1 LDVRTE
7 TSLSAAE
14 RALGLPESRWLE
26 AGGPI
31 HYREWPGPA
40 DGAVSVLVHG
50 LGGSLLNWA
59 LVAPDLARRGRVLAL
74 DLPGFGRTPAAGRG
88 SGVASSAR
96 ALARFLR
103 AMDLESVF
111 LFGSSMGGMVA
122 VEHAGIDP
130 ASVRGLVLVNAA
142 LPPVG
147 SPVRGVPTEVAAG
160 FLTTGAWRLGPAILR
175 TRTDRL
181 GAERMAR
188 RTLAYCTA
196 HPDRL
201 EPAWVTAAVE
211 EFRRWSAGPDA
222 ADVFSEAS
230 RSIVRTFT
238 FPRGYRRL
246 LAEIRTPAIVLHGA
260 ADRLIPTANAW
271 QAAREHAN
279 WDLVVLPDVGH
290 IPQVED
296 PARFL
301 DVVGAWLDRAAA

>member
-14 RALGLPESRWLE
+14 RALGLPESGWLDD
-26 AGGPI
+26 GGPV

-40 DGAVSVLVHG
+40 DGTVSVLVHG

-59 LVAPDLARRGRVLAL
+59 LVAPDL
-74 DLPGFGRTPAAGRG
+74 
-88 SGVASSAR
+88 
-96 ALARFLR
+96 
-103 AMDLESVF
+103 ENVF

-122 VEHAGIDP
+122 VEHAAADP
-130 ASVRGLVLVNAA
+130 ASVRGLVLVSAA

-160 FLTTGAWRLGPAILR
+160 FLATGAWRLGPAILR

-201 EPAWVTAAVE
+201 DPAWVAAPVE
-211 EFRRWSAGPDA
+211 EFRRWSAGLDA
-222 ADVFSEAS
+222 ADVFSEAC
-230 RSIVRTFT
+230 RSIVRAFT
-238 FPRGYRRL
+238 FPCGYRRL

-271 QAAREHAN
+271 QAARDHAN
-279 WDLVVLPDVGH
+279 WDLVVLPDTGH

-296 PARFL
+296 PAGFL